1 MIMATGSIKT
11 DIMKLKLTKVRINKY
26 KSFNKEQD
34 IAIDDKV
41 TVLVGKNESGK
52 TAFLEAV
59 AKINYFENNP
69 FFKLNVI
76 GDYPRN
82 ELIRFKNSG
91 EDTEALRCDFE
102 LSKEML
108 QVVEYDLGKDVLQ
121 SKSFTYGISF
131 MGKTHWFG
139 LKVNERKF
147 LDQFYQRYTISE
159 DLQSQL
165 RNIRNVTELMQL
177 CDVKRNDAVLSQM
190 AEDLKTRI
198 YSKAY
203 SWSNPIKG
211 YIAKHYLKPA
221 LPYFWY
227 FDEYYLLP
235 TRISIRDLKNPPKD
249 DEMLRISKAF
259 FDLAKIDIDK
269 LLETDDFESYLADLE
284 ATANDVTNYVF
295 KYWTTEK
302 DLEIKF
308 EIENDKETKDKI
320 LHIRIRNTTRRITL
334 PLRNRSKGFNMF
346 FSFVVWFSR
355 VKNLVGDNLIL
366 LLDEPGL
373 NLHAAAQADLLR
385 FIEDLSIDHQVIYST
400 HSPFLINPAKLDRV
414 RTVADTSEGSIIS
427 DMILEN
433 DPDTLFPL
441 QAAIGFDISQTLFNS
456 KKNLLVEDPTD
467 LILLSLMSGAL
478 KAQSRTGLKEGITI
492 LPMGGLEKLATF
504 LLLLK
509 SARNNVVCLMPTGN
523 NIKNKTKHDD
533 EVFDQFANGKNLRFY
548 DQFVSVSQASIED
561 LFEPNEYA
569 LAIMGAYGAK
579 VAESFKPIPNE
590 GVLLNLPSALG
601 RESYDRLRV
610 ARELALLP
618 NLNQNISEMTFNRF
632 EKLFREINKL
642 L

>member
-11 DIMKLKLTKVRINKY
+11 GIMKLKLTKVRINKY
-26 KSFNKEQD
+26 KNFNKEQEID
-34 IAIDDKV
+34 IDDKV

-108 QVVEYDLGKDVLQ
+108 QVIEYDLGKDVLQ
-121 SKSFTYGISF
+121 SKTFTYGISY

-147 LDQFYQRYTISE
+147 LDQFYQRFTISE

-190 AEDLKTRI
+190 AEDLKARI

-249 DEMLRISKAF
+249 DEMLRISRAF

-269 LLETDDFESYLADLE
+269 LLEADDFESYLADLE
-284 ATANDVTNYVF
+284 ATANDVTNYIF

-308 EIENDKETKDKI
+308 EIESVKETKDKI

-334 PLRNRSKGFNMF
+334 PLRNRSKGLNMF
-346 FSFVVWFSR
+346 FSFVVWFSK

-385 FIEDLSIDHQVIYST
+385 FIEDLSIEHQVIYST
-400 HSPFLINPAKLDRV
+400 HSPFLINPSKLDRV
-414 RTVADTSEGSIIS
+414 RTVADTVEGSIIS
-427 DMILEN
+427 DMIMEN

-441 QAAIGFDISQTLFNS
+441 QAAIGFDISQNLFNN

-478 KAQSRTGLKEGITI
+478 KAQSRTGLKEGISI
-492 LPMGGLEKLATF
+492 LPIGGLEKLATF

-509 SARNNVVCLMPTGN
+509 SSRNTVVCLMPTGN
-523 NIKNKTKHDD
+523 NIKNKTKHDN
-533 EVFDQFANGKNLRFY
+533 EVFDQFTNGKSLRFY

-561 LFEPNEYA
+561 MFEPNEYA
-569 LAIMGAYGAK
+569 LAIMSTYGAK
-579 VAESFKPIPNE
+579 VAESFKPVADE
-590 GVLLNLPSALG
+590 GLLLNLPQMLG
-601 RESYDRLRV
+601 REGFDRLRV
-610 ARELALLP
+610 ARELVVLP
-618 NLNQNISEMTFNRF
+618 NLNQNISEKTFNRF

>member
-1 MIMATGSIKT
+1 MATGSIKT
-11 DIMKLKLTKVRINKY
+11 GIMKLKLTKVRINKY
-26 KSFNKEQD
+26 KSFNKEQE
-34 IAIDDKV
+34 INIDDKV

-52 TAFLEAV
+52 TAFLEAI
-59 AKINYFENNP
+59 AKINYFESNP

-91 EDTEALRCDFE
+91 EDIEALRCDFE

-108 QVVEYDLGKDVLQ
+108 QVIEYDLGKDVLQ
-121 SKSFTYGISF
+121 SKTFTYGISY

-147 LDQFYQRYTISE
+147 LDQFYQRFTITE

-177 CDVKRNDAVLSQM
+177 CDVKRADAVLSQM

-269 LLETDDFESYLADLE
+269 LLETEDFESYLADLE
-284 ATANDVTNYVF
+284 ATANDVTNYIF

-308 EIENDKETKDKI
+308 EIESNKETKDKI

-334 PLRNRSKGFNMF
+334 PLRNRSKGLNMF
-346 FSFVVWFSR
+346 FSFVVWFSK
-355 VKNLVGDNLIL
+355 VKTMVGDNLIL

-414 RTVADTSEGSIIS
+414 RTVADTPEGSIIS
-427 DMILEN
+427 DLILEN

-441 QAAIGFDISQTLFNS
+441 QAAIGFDIAQNLFNN

-478 KAQSRTGLKEGITI
+478 KAQNRTGLKEGITI
-492 LPMGGLEKLATF
+492 LPIGGLEKLATF

-523 NIKNKTKHDD
+523 NIKNKTKHDN
-533 EVFDQFANGKNLRFY
+533 EVFDQFTNGKSLRFY

-569 LAIMGAYGAK
+569 LAIMSTYGAK
-579 VAESFKPIPNE
+579 VAESFKPVSEE
-590 GVLLNLPSALG
+590 GVLLNLPQMLG
-601 RESYDRLRV
+601 RDGFDRLRV

-618 NLNQNISEMTFNRF
+618 NLNQNISEKTFNRF